1 MTHKGQMYTRFQET
15 GKHTHTEVRLAF
27 KGEGH
32 PKKPGEDVGSGCLT
46 SLLFLSMKA
55 MAAGLTIWSF
65 ISWG

>member
-1 MTHKGQMYTRFQET
+1 MYTHFQKKQANT
-15 GKHTHTEVRLAF
+15 PTEVRLAF

-32 PKKPGEDVGSGCLT
+32 PERSSKDVVSGCLT

-55 MAAGLTIWSF
+55 IAAGLTIWSF

>member
-1 MTHKGQMYTRFQET
+1 MQGGQVNGHSGSGLHAKGR
-15 GKHTHTEVRLAF
+15 VSLRAS
-27 KGEGH
+27 
-32 PKKPGEDVGSGCLT
+32 GEDVGSGCLT